1 MIVPSALKMGRE
13 EKEVNVVADDTDILI
28 LLMHHWSETMADVYF
43 LSEPKKSQKKG
54 LQVWRI
60 CDLDSKAGK
69 TVTFQLL
76 FIHAWT
82 GCDTIPVLLSDKEK
96 QTL

>member
-1 MIVPSALKMGRE
+1 MTRGKLQGH
-13 EKEVNVVADDTDILI
+13 VNVVVDDADVLI
-28 LLMHHWSETMADVYF
+28 LLMHHWKEIMADVYF

-60 CDLDSKAGK
+60 RDLISKAE
-69 TVTFQLL
+69 TIMTSRLL

-82 GCDTIPVLLSDKEK
+82 GCDTTSTTFGQPYKEDSGI
-96 QTL
+96 